1 MSRRAIKI
9 NVDVIE
15 LLSLYESG
23 LYTIEDLAQKFSI
36 STGKTYALLRD
47 AGCSFS
53 HKRRKPFREE
63 ERLSRSRTHKG
74 KKLTPE
80 HTQAIRERNSC
91 NYNGLNG
98 YGHTK
103 IHNKGYVLA
112 YAPHHPN
119 AHKDGYVML
128 HTILMEQTL
137 GRYLYPD
144 EIVHHINHN
153 RSDNRFGNLQLMT
166 KHEHFSMHTK
176 QRLRENGG
184 TLCKKS
190 I

>member
-1 MSRRAIKI
+1 MNKRPIKI
-9 NVDVIE
+9 SVNANQMA
-15 LLSLYESG
+15 SLYETG
-23 LYTIEDLAQKFSI
+23 LYTIADLAQRYCI
-36 STGKTYALLRD
+36 SVGKAYYLLRD
-47 AGCSFS
+47 AGCTFT
-53 HKRRKPFREE
+53 HRRRKQFRDE
-63 ERLSRSRTHKG
+63 EREARSKANKG

-80 HTQAIRERNSC
+80 QREAIRERNSC
-91 NYNGLNG
+91 DYNGLNG

-103 IHNKGYVLA
+103 IHSRGYVVA

-128 HTILMEQTL
+128 HTIIMEQTL

-144 EIVHHINHN
+144 EVVHHINHN